1 MNHPISEEPNR
12 PRTALVALGS
22 LFLAAAVLSGCGGKD
37 ADSSSASAPSPVG
50 APSPQ
55 SPAQPPASDPN
66 PPVNEPAPVPAPP
79 SLPSGGAPAA
89 PAPTPAQ
96 QLPAGV
102 DMSKPGVAVVPVK
115 ATALTANGGNTAD
128 KAIDGKATQDSRWES
143 SQSDTNWIQFDFGA
157 KTQIGYLKLV
167 WEAAYAK
174 EYSIL
179 VSDDGA
185 T

>member
-1 MNHPISEEPNR
+1 MP
-12 PRTALVALGS
+12 TT
-22 LFLAAAVLSGCGGKD
+22 
-37 ADSSSASAPSPVG
+37 
-50 APSPQ
+50 
-55 SPAQPPASDPN
+55 
-66 PPVNEPAPVPAPP
+66 PAPP
-79 SLPSGGAPAA
+79 PSIPSGGAPAA

-115 ATALTANGGNTAD
+115 ATALTASGGNTAD

-174 EYSIL
+174 EYAIL